1 MKNNCQDFCIAL
13 GKYLD
18 PKISPGVFPMCEAGR
33 NEHEQLGYASAA
45 SGAGK
50 ENKNYYSIRW
60 LNSGIYRVGFH

>member
-1 MKNNCQDFCIAL
+1 
-13 GKYLD
+13 
-18 PKISPGVFPMCEAGR
+18 MCEAGR